1 VAKRKFV
8 SEDFQVPESL
18 VTNRMKLRMLSV
30 SDVVKDYDAVMS
42 SCDHLMKTIPFGPD
56 HKWPI
61 GLSLEQNLID
71 LGWHQKEFQRRSS
84 FAYTVLTLDE
94 NQCLG
99 CVYIDPSNK
108 KDFDAEICLW
118 VRQSELE
125 TGLDGHLFSTVKDWI
140 SKDWPFKNVA
150 YPGREIDW
158 DVWASLNIRD
168 AE

>member
-1 VAKRKFV
+1 MAKRKLV
-8 SEDFQVPESL
+8 PEDFQVPESL
-18 VTNRMKLRMLSV
+18 VTNRMKLRMLSI

-42 SCDHLMKTIPFGPD
+42 SCEHLMKTIPFGPD

-84 FAYTVLTLDE
+84 FAYTVLTPDE

-99 CVYIDPSNK
+99 CVYIDPSSK
-108 KDFDAEICLW
+108 KDYDVEICMW

-125 TGLDGHLFSTVKDWI
+125 GGLDGHLFSTVKEWI
-140 SKDWPFKNVA
+140 SKDWPFKNIA
-150 YPGREIDW
+150 YPGREIGW
-158 DVWASLNIRD
+158 DVWASLSNKG
-168 AE
+168 AK

>member
-1 VAKRKFV
+1 MAKRKLV
-8 SEDFQVPESL
+8 PEDFQVPESL
-18 VTNRMKLRMLSV
+18 VTNRMKLRMLSI

-42 SCDHLMKTIPFGPD
+42 SCEHLMKTIPFGPD

-84 FAYTVLTLDE
+84 FAYTVFTPDE

-99 CVYIDPSNK
+99 CVYIDPSSK
-108 KDFDAEICLW
+108 KDYDVEIYMW

-125 TGLDGHLFSTVKDWI
+125 GGLDGHLFSTVKEWI
-140 SKDWPFKNVA
+140 SKDWPFKNIA
-150 YPGREIDW
+150 YPGREIGW
-158 DVWASLNIRD
+158 DVWASLSNKG
-168 AE
+168 AK

>member
-1 VAKRKFV
+1 MAKRKLV
-8 SEDFQVPESL
+8 PEDFQVPEIL

-84 FAYTVLTLDE
+84 FAYTVLTPDE

-99 CVYIDPSNK
+99 CVYIDPSSK
-108 KDFDAEICLW
+108 KGYDAEICMW

-125 TGLDGHLFSTVKDWI
+125 GGLDGHLFSTVKEWMR
-140 SKDWPFKNVA
+140 KDWPFKNIA
-150 YPGREIDW
+150 YPGREIGW
-158 DVWASLNIRD
+158 DVWASLSD
-168 AE
+168 KGAE